1 MKIKKYNKF
10 YRRLK
15 PMQQKSF
22 YPIRRKSVSYAKYG
36 YIFSIPFIVA
46 FLVFALYPVVYTI
59 TIGFTDLKG
68 IGNNSFRILPDLF
81 GNFKR
86 ILANPSFKKSL
97 VNTLIIWIINFIP
110 QLGLALLLAAWFTN
124 RRFKTRGQGLF
135 KVLFYMP
142 NIITAA
148 TIAILFNV
156 LFGYPKGP
164 VNDILMG
171 LGIREQPVYFLQS
184 SWASRLI
191 VAFIQF
197 WMWYGNTMLIF
208 IGGIMGISPTLFEA
222 AEIDGASAT
231 QTFFMVT
238 LPSLRTIILYILVT
252 SLIGGL
258 VMFDIPYLFNLG
270 RPDNSTL
277 TTSMFIFNQAFAG
290 SYLFNRAAAASL
302 IMFVIIGFL
311 SAALFYILRDK
322 DEVKRHKE
330 RKALM
335 KAAKAAGI
343 AQRKAAAGG
352 GAS

>member
-1 MKIKKYNKF
+1 MEQMSIH
-10 YRRLK
+10 
-15 PMQQKSF
+15 
-22 YPIRRKSVSYAKYG
+22 PIHHKSVSYAKYG
-36 YIFSIPFIVA
+36 YLFSIPFILA
-46 FLVFALYPVVYTI
+46 FLTFALYPVLYTI

-68 IGNNSFRILPDLF
+68 IGKTSFNILPDLF
-81 GNFKR
+81 GNFKI
-86 ILANPSFKKSL
+86 ILDNPSFKISL
-97 VNTLIIWIINFIP
+97 VNTLLIWTINFIP

-148 TIAILFNV
+148 TIAILFSV

-171 LGIREQPVYFLQS
+171 LGTQGAPFYFMQS
-184 SWASRLI
+184 AWATRLI

-197 WMWYGNTMLIF
+197 WMWYGNTMLIL
-208 IGGIMGISPTLFEA
+208 IGGVMGISPALFEA
-222 AEIDGASAT
+222 AEMDGASAA
-231 QTFFMVT
+231 QIFFRIT

-258 VMFDIPYLFNLG
+258 TMFDIPYLFNLG
-270 RPDNSTL
+270 RPNNATL

-290 SYLFNRAAAASL
+290 SYMFNRAAAASM

-311 SAALFYILRDK
+311 SAGLFYILRDK
-322 DEVKRHKE
+322 DEVKLRKE
-330 RKALM
+330 KKAM
-335 KAAKAAGI
+335 IKEAKAAI
-343 AQRKAAAGG
+343 RAERKAAAEGG
-352 GAS
+352 VK